1 MVYYEKSC
9 DLQENEG
16 IRFMERFEENP
27 SEWDKLEEIARCVNV
42 LSEYLGQRDVPLLS
56 PERLM
61 ETYGVRQVDVMVLFG
76 GSVLAGGDVLAEAM
90 RKQVAQKYIIVGGE
104 GHTTSSLREEMHRLY
119 PDGKFAR
126 MSEAEIFS
134 FYLARRYGLQPDEM
148 ECKSTNCGNNITN
161 LLELLR
167 KKGFP
172 FDTVILCQDAAMQ
185 RRMDAGFRKYAP
197 VGARAINFAA
207 YSARVRVW
215 KGKLAYVQEIH
226 GMWDID
232 RYMELL
238 MGEIPRLRD
247 DAGGYGP
254 RGRGYVAHVEIPGK
268 VMEAFEELEKEFGA
282 KIRIADARYASA
294 KA

>member
-1 MVYYEKSC
+1 
-9 DLQENEG
+9 
-16 IRFMERFEENP
+16 MERFEENP
-27 SEWDKLEEIARCVNV
+27 SEWDKLEEIARCANV

-126 MSEAEIFS
+126 MSEAEMFS

-197 VGARAINFAA
+197 SGVRAINFAA

-238 MGEIPRLRD
+238 MGKFPV
-247 DAGGYGP
+247 YGTT
-254 RGRGYVAHVEIPGK
+254 REDMGRGEGAMLPMWKFPGK
-268 VMEAFEELEKEFGA
+268 LWRHLKSWKRNLGRRYELQTRDMRLQKPEGIMEF
-282 KIRIADARYASA
+282 
-294 KA
+294 